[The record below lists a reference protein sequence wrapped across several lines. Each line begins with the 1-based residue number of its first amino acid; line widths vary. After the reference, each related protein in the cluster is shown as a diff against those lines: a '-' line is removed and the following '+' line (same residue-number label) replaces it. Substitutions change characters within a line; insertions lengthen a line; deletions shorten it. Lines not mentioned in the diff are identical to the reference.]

1 VTQIQIRQQM
11 GIPIRVTFNDFWY
24 KSPIYLVE
32 DTVMDS
38 DLKKLIEAAIAES
51 DKARDKARLNR
62 LKSPEFL
69 TLTAMT
75 LASLLSLLFLFSDNQ
90 INQTSAWQVMISW
103 ACLMVG
109 MMASVQAI
117 FTPDRIKVRA

>member
-1 VTQIQIRQQM
+1 
-11 GIPIRVTFNDFWY
+11 
-24 KSPIYLVE
+24 
-32 DTVMDS
+32 MDS
-38 DLKKLIEAAIAES
+38 DLKKLIESAIAES
-51 DKARDKARLNR
+51 DKARDKARINR

-69 TLTAMT
+69 TLTSMT

-109 MMASVQAI
+109 LMASVQAI
-117 FTPDRIKVRA
+117 FAPDRIKVRA

>member
-1 VTQIQIRQQM
+1 MPPLCIS
-11 GIPIRVTFNDFWY
+11 GSE
-24 KSPIYLVE
+24 SPIYLVE

-38 DLKKLIEAAIAES
+38 DLKKLIESAIAES
-51 DKARDKARLNR
+51 DKARDKARINR

-117 FTPDRIKVRA
+117 FAPDRIKVRA